1 MANYKFQKGEYVT
14 YSYRDKDIRAQV
26 LDHVKEPGAEITQ
39 EDGVKRVAKQDDPAY
54 KLKIVDED
62 SQEEKEVVK
71 LESNLSSTD

>member
-14 YSYRDKDIRAQV
+14 YSYQGKDIRAQV

-71 LESNLSSTD
+71 LESNLSSE